1 MTPGS
6 TAIWVKS
13 FVIVA
18 TVLILVQL
26 ALRQITASK
35 DTSLLNAPP
44 ALGSSS
50 SRIGESRNSGG
61 LAKAVA
67 NAATSIDLS
76 WYSPAQT
83 EINNLDA
90 VINGTGVWGF
100 IYNTSDTPVEKYG
113 QYNWCHMPH
122 VRKTEYVKL
131 PDEYELKY
139 VELVHRHHKRT
150 PYAKNSFP
158 VESYKWDCDDR
169 GNFYYEE
176 FSNSRNK
183 PGKMYWKVYAS
194 PANPFVPA
202 GFLGTCH
209 FPQITAQG
217 LDDSWLHGAD
227 LYGVY
232 HDVLGFLPAR
242 DTVNSAEWHSK
253 VKYRV
258 TKNPITSHVAGMVV
272 NGMWATTDPV
282 PLIIQVP
289 GVDSLE
295 PEYPCRLG
303 NDLHFGIKSPSN
315 PVWAQ
320 HLAAAD
326 PLYTILDDISGFPAD
341 DEVVHTLMDCYYD
354 NLSARQCHDKPLPCK
369 LVDGVNSTICVTQD
383 VADAVYRLGHWEY
396 SELYR
401 GSRDSFV
408 SNIARFGVWL
418 AELAAHLRAVV
429 NGESETL
436 YFHNVA
442 NDCSVSS
449 ILSILQVDH
458 MVWPGMGAEVLFE
471 LYEKRSKAGDPR
483 APDAGAEESGW
494 YVRVLWGGQVLK
506 SSSPQ
511 FGIMNM
517 VPVEKLLAY
526 LDGLVGENASLIKGK
541 CDNRVAT
548 GL

>member
-6 TAIWVKS
+6 TAIWMKA
-13 FVIVA
+13 FAIVA
-18 TVLILVQL
+18 SFLIFVQL
-26 ALRQITASK
+26 VLRQTTATK
-35 DTSLLNAPP
+35 EAAQLT
-44 ALGSSS
+44 ALSVSGSGS
-50 SRIGESRNSGG
+50 SRIGGSNGGG
-61 LAKAVA
+61 LGKAVA
-67 NAATSIDLS
+67 NAAASIDLS
-76 WYSPAQT
+76 WYPPAQT
-83 EINNLDA
+83 EINNLEA

-100 IYNTSDTPVEKYG
+100 IYNTSDTPDEKYG

-131 PDEYELKY
+131 PDEYELRY

-158 VESYKWDCDDR
+158 IESYKWNCDER
-169 GNFYYEE
+169 GTFYYEE
-176 FSNSRNK
+176 FSASRNK
-183 PGKMYWKVYAS
+183 PGKTYWEVYAS
-194 PANPFVPA
+194 SINPFVPA
-202 GFLGTCH
+202 GWLGTCQ
-209 FPQITAQG
+209 FPQVTAQG
-217 LDDSWLHGAD
+217 LDDSWLHGVD

-242 DTVNSAEWHSK
+242 DTVNSAEWHRK

-282 PLIIQVP
+282 PLSIQVP

-295 PEYPCRLG
+295 PEYPCPLG

-320 HLAAAD
+320 HLAAAG
-326 PLYTILDDISGFPAD
+326 PLYTILDNISGFPAD
-341 DEVVHTLMDCYYD
+341 DAVVHTLMDCYYD
-354 NLSARQCHDKPLPCK
+354 NLSARQCHNKPLPCK
-369 LVDGVNSTICVTQD
+369 LVDGINSTTCVTQD
-383 VADAVYRLGHWEY
+383 IADAVYRLGHWEY

-401 GSRDSFV
+401 DSKDSFV

-418 AELAAHLRAVV
+418 AELAANLRAVI
-429 NGESETL
+429 NGESETI

-449 ILSILQVDH
+449 ILSILQVDR

-471 LYEKRSKAGDPR
+471 LYEKKSKVEDARMLG
-483 APDAGAEESGW
+483 AGAGESGW

-511 FGIMNM
+511 FGVMDM

-526 LDGLVGENASLIKGK
+526 LDGLVGKNASLIKAK
-541 CDNRVAT
+541 CSK
-548 GL
+548 